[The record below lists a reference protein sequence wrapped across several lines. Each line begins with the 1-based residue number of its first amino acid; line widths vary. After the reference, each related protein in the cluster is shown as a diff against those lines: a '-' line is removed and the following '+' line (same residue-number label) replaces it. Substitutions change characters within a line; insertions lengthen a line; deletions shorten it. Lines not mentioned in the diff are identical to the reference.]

1 MKPRR
6 LIVLGFLL
14 VAFARPVAAQDYHAE
29 WSGGGPGGGSGGPDE
44 RLNATGQAEV
54 EMSPDRAVLGVAVTG
69 TGEDPQDAMVKF
81 RDNRRRAIEA
91 LEAVPLEGL
100 TVEPM
105 GVSLSYI
112 YDQQEL
118 NQMRNGMPNAVA
130 PTPKIVVSERLRV
143 VIPGLKAFEDEDALV
158 GAMQQVITTVRDQG
172 LGLGQ
177 DPTAEMAGYSY
188 GYNAQPQ
195 TLFSYESTGAE
206 AKLAAARAEA
216 VEDAKANA
224 TKIAAL
230 IGATLGPI
238 VSFSENVS
246 LPYEQT
252 VDMYGNR
259 RGYTPNNQGGVV
271 NDDAVSSSLLGP
283 ATVRLTVSLRF
294 AIKPGSS
301 ATSVE
306 ASE

>member
-6 LIVLGFLL
+6 LIVLGCLL
-14 VAFARPVAAQDYHAE
+14 AAFAWPVAAQDYHAE
-29 WSGGGPGGGSGGPDE
+29 WSGAPGGPGGGGSDE
-44 RLNATGQAEV
+44 RLNATGKAEV

-105 GVSLSYI
+105 GVSLSYM

-130 PTPKIVVSERLRV
+130 PTPKIVVTERLRV

-206 AKLAAARAEA
+206 AKLATARAEA

-224 TKIAAL
+224 IKIAAL

-259 RGYTPNNQGGVV
+259 RGYTPNQQRGVV
-271 NDDAVSSSLLGP
+271 DDDAVSSSLLGP

-294 AIKPGSS
+294 AITPGSAAAS
-301 ATSVE
+301 AE